1 METAEL
7 KIFPDKDALA
17 RGAADFV
24 EARVAANPGRV
35 ALCLTGGSTPEGM
48 YKLLAKRSLPWQRIH
63 IFFGDERFVPIGDP
77 LSNARM
83 ACRALT
89 DHVPIPSAHLHPI
102 PTATSG
108 PEESAALYEAELKRF
123 YGAETLDPARP
134 LFDLVL
140 NGMGD
145 DGHTASLF
153 PGAESLNERIKWAVA
168 AEPGMEPRVRRVTLT
183 FPVLESCR
191 AAMFMVSGLGKKETL
206 QRVLAG
212 EDLPAARLTP
222 QGPLT
227 WFVDKAAAG
236 AQ

>member
-1 METAEL
+1 MAQTDL
-7 KIFPDKDALA
+7 KVFPDKDALA

-24 EARVAANPGRV
+24 EARIAANAGRI
-35 ALCLTGGSTPEGM
+35 ALCLTGGTTPECM
-48 YKLLAKRSLPWQRIH
+48 YKLLAKRALPWQRIH
-63 IFFGDERFVPIGDP
+63 IFWGDERFVPTGDP

-83 ACRALT
+83 ARHALI
-89 DHVPIPSAHLHPI
+89 DQVPIPSAHVHMI
-102 PTATSG
+102 PTATSS
-108 PEESAALYEAELKRF
+108 PKESAALYEAELKRF
-123 YGAETLDPARP
+123 YGADTLDPARP

-153 PGAESLNERIKWAVA
+153 PGAPSLDERGKWVVA
-168 AEPGMEPRVRRVTLT
+168 AEPGMEPRVPRVTLT

-191 AAMFMVSGLGKKETL
+191 AALFMVSGFGKKAAL
-206 QRVLAG
+206 KKVLAG
-212 EDLPAARLTP
+212 EDLPAARLKP

-236 AQ
+236 DH